1 MSQYKVQLDSFA
13 GPLDLLLYLVR
24 KEEVDIYD
32 IPVARVT
39 EQYIQYV
46 EMLKMLDIDLA
57 GEFLVMAATL
67 MEIKSAMLLP
77 KPEMDDQV
85 DGESQDPRAEL
96 VRQLLEYKK
105 FKDAANLLQDAAE
118 ERQQRF
124 TRSDAILERVKPTQ
138 EPELDL
144 DQVSIWTLLEAF
156 DAILQA
162 TGQYQSYEHITD
174 DTPIDLYQIELLHRL
189 QTEGPM
195 TLQKVFEGRENRL
208 AMIGLFLGMLEL
220 MRNHLVW
227 VEQPDA
233 TGPIFLKP
241 LTSEP
246 AEQAVHNAMYSS
258 PEAMEMAP
266 EQPESEHVD
275 EVPAEEP
282 ASVAEASSFGSE
294 AESFG
299 NEVSVQPDDDEFD
312 DDDEFSKALS
322 SIQISDEP
330 EKPKKR
336 QIPVVEI
343 PSKEQLL
350 EMQKAEPQ
358 VNQAKELEKP
368 QKPRIPIMELPPQ
381 EKPHSRPQQVNVPSP
396 SQGQTLPGEYES

>member
-1 MSQYKVQLDSFA
+1 MSEYKVQLDSFA

-32 IPVARVT
+32 IPISHVT
-39 EQYIQYV
+39 EQYVQYL

-67 MEIKSAMLLP
+67 MEIKSVMLLP
-77 KPEMDDQV
+77 KPELDAE
-85 DGESQDPRAEL
+85 GEGDLQDPRAEL

-118 ERQQRF
+118 ERKLRF
-124 TRSDAILERVKPTQ
+124 TRSDTILENIKPTQ

-156 DAILQA
+156 DSILQA
-162 TGQYQSYEHITD
+162 TGHHQDFDHITD

-195 TLQKVFEGRENRL
+195 SLQKVFEDRENRL
-208 AMIGLFLGMLEL
+208 AMIGLFLAMLEL

-233 TGPIFLKP
+233 TGPIYLKP

-246 AEQAVHNAMYSS
+246 AEEAVHNAIYAN
-258 PEAMEMAP
+258 PEAMEMDS
-266 EQPESEHVD
+266 EQQG
-275 EVPAEEP
+275 AN
-282 ASVAEASSFGSE
+282 VAEASSFGAD
-294 AESFG
+294 AEIAG
-299 NEVSVQPDDDEFD
+299 NQEPVQLGEDEFD
-312 DDDEFSKALS
+312 EDDEFSKELS
-322 SIQISDEP
+322 AIEVPAENTQ
-330 EKPKKR
+330 KP
-336 QIPVVEI
+336 PVPIVEI
-343 PSKEQLL
+343 PSKEQLSQ
-350 EMQKAEPQ
+350 MQETEQQVKNAEEP
-358 VNQAKELEKP
+358 EKP
-368 QKPRIPIMELPPQ
+368 KKPRIPIMELPADQ
-381 EKPHSRPQQVNVPSP
+381 NSAPSP
-396 SQGQTLPGEYES
+396 ESVEDVRRKANE

>member
-1 MSQYKVQLDSFA
+1 MSEYKVQLDSFA

-32 IPVARVT
+32 IPVSHVT
-39 EQYIQYV
+39 EQYIQYI

-67 MEIKSAMLLP
+67 MEIKSVMLLP
-77 KPEMDDQV
+77 RPELDEA
-85 DGESQDPRAEL
+85 GEGDIHDPRAEL

-118 ERQQRF
+118 ERKLRF
-124 TRSDAILERVKPTQ
+124 TRSDTILEKIKPTQ

-144 DQVSIWTLLEAF
+144 DQVSIWTLLDAF
-156 DAILQA
+156 DSILKA

-195 TLQKVFEGRENRL
+195 SLQKAFEGRDNRL
-208 AMIGLFLGMLEL
+208 EMIGLFLAMLEL

-233 TGPIFLKP
+233 AGPIYLKS

-246 AEQAVHNAMYSS
+246 AEEAVHNAIYVN
-258 PEAMEMAP
+258 PEAMEMESETREPDLQQIADDP
-266 EQPESEHVD
+266 VEMSENQESAEQPED
-275 EVPAEEP
+275 EIDE
-282 ASVAEASSFGSE
+282 
-294 AESFG
+294 
-299 NEVSVQPDDDEFD
+299 DDEFAK
-312 DDDEFSKALS
+312 ELS
-322 SIQISDEP
+322 SIQ
-330 EKPKKR
+330 
-336 QIPVVEI
+336 V
-343 PSKEQLL
+343 PSNQ
-350 EMQKAEPQ
+350 PQ
-358 VNQAKELEKP
+358 QSR
-368 QKPRIPIMELPPQ
+368 KPRIPIMELPP
-381 EKPHSRPQQVNVPSP
+381 ENKPTLSNERTSEPVKES
-396 SQGQTLPGEYES
+396 SQ

>member
-1 MSQYKVQLDSFA
+1 MSEYKVQLDSFA

-32 IPVARVT
+32 IPVSRVT
-39 EQYIQYV
+39 QQYIQYI

-67 MEIKSAMLLP
+67 MEIKSVMLLP
-77 KPEMDDQV
+77 KPELDEA
-85 DGESQDPRAEL
+85 GEGDIQDPRAEL

-118 ERQQRF
+118 ERKLRF
-124 TRSDAILERVKPTQ
+124 TRSDTILEKIKPMQ

-156 DAILQA
+156 DSILQA
-162 TGQYQSYEHITD
+162 TGQYDSYDHITD

-195 TLQKVFEGRENRL
+195 SLQKAFEGRDNRL
-208 AMIGLFLGMLEL
+208 AMIGLFLAMLEL

-233 TGPIFLKP
+233 TGPIYLKP

-246 AEQAVHNAMYSS
+246 AEEAVHNAIYAN
-258 PEAMEMAP
+258 PEAMEM
-266 EQPESEHVD
+266 ET
-275 EVPAEEP
+275 EEP
-282 ASVAEASSFGSE
+282 QTAPQIADEQIEAAEDE
-294 AESFG
+294 TIVEQL
-299 NEVSVQPDDDEFD
+299 EDEDDE
-312 DDDEFSKALS
+312 DEFSRELS
-322 SIQISDEP
+322 SIQVPTNEP
-330 EKPKKR
+330 EKPR
-336 QIPVVEI
+336 
-343 PSKEQLL
+343 
-350 EMQKAEPQ
+350 
-358 VNQAKELEKP
+358 
-368 QKPRIPIMELPPQ
+368 KPRIPIMELPP
-381 EKPHSRPQQVNVPSP
+381 EKKPTGSP
-396 SQGQTLPGEYES
+396 VITPETAKESLQ

>member
-1 MSQYKVQLDSFA
+1 MSEYKVQLDSFA

-32 IPVARVT
+32 IPISHIT
-39 EQYIQYV
+39 EQYIQYL

-67 MEIKSAMLLP
+67 MEIKSIMLLP
-77 KPEMDDQV
+77 KPELDEQG
-85 DGESQDPRAEL
+85 DGDLQDPRAEL

-118 ERQQRF
+118 ERQLRF
-124 TRSDAILERVKPTQ
+124 SRPDTILEKVKPTE

-162 TGQYQSYEHITD
+162 TGHYQDFDHIKD

-195 TLQKVFEGRENRL
+195 SLQKAFEDRNNRL

-220 MRNHLVW
+220 MRNHLIW

-233 TGPIFLKP
+233 TGPIYLKS
-241 LTSEP
+241 LTTEP
-246 AEQAVHNAMYSS
+246 AEEAVHNAIYAN
-258 PEAMEMAP
+258 PEAMEMASQ
-266 EQPESEHVD
+266 EQDAADQILQE
-275 EVPAEEP
+275 EVE
-282 ASVAEASSFGSE
+282 VAEDEQGVDQIYDE
-294 AESFG
+294 DI
-299 NEVSVQPDDDEFD
+299 DDDEFAK
-312 DDDEFSKALS
+312 ELS
-322 SIQISDEP
+322 SIQVSSDEP
-330 EKPKKR
+330 EKPR
-336 QIPVVEI
+336 IPILEI
-343 PSKEQLL
+343 PSVE
-350 EMQKAEPQ
+350 QKAEAEEPEQ
-358 VNQAKELEKP
+358 EAVNVEVPEKP
-368 QKPRIPIMELPPQ
+368 RKPRIPIMELPPQ
-381 EKPHSRPQQVNVPSP
+381 KQPAPSP
-396 SQGQTLPGEYES
+396 ESVEESLQ

>member
-1 MSQYKVQLDSFA
+1 MSEYKVQLDSFA

-32 IPVARVT
+32 IPVARIT
-39 EQYIQYV
+39 EQYIQYI

-67 MEIKSAMLLP
+67 MEIKSMMLLP
-77 KPEMDDQV
+77 KPELDEEG

-118 ERQQRF
+118 ERLQRF

-156 DAILQA
+156 DSILKA

-195 TLQKVFEGRENRL
+195 MLQKVFEGRENRL
-208 AMIGLFLGMLEL
+208 AMIGLFLAMLEL
-220 MRNHLVW
+220 MRNQLVMA
-227 VEQPDA
+227 EQPD
-233 TGPIFLKP
+233 GIGDIYLKP

-246 AEQAVHNAMYSS
+246 AEEAVHNAIYSS
-258 PEAMEMAP
+258 PEAMEVAP
-266 EQPESEHVD
+266 QEQEAVEQVSEESVETAEDEEFVD
-275 EVPAEEP
+275 QIQEI
-282 ASVAEASSFGSE
+282 
-294 AESFG
+294 
-299 NEVSVQPDDDEFD
+299 DED

-322 SIQISDEP
+322 SIQVSDEP
-330 EKPKKR
+330 EKPR
-336 QIPVVEI
+336 RPIVEI
-343 PSKEQLL
+343 SSKERVR
-350 EMQKAEPQ
+350 EIREAEPQ
-358 VNQAKELEKP
+358 VANADESEEPAKR
-368 QKPRIPIMELPPQ
+368 RIPIMELPPLKQ
-381 EKPHSRPQQVNVPSP
+381 PAPAP
-396 SQGQTLPGEYES
+396 ESAEDIKQ

>member
-1 MSQYKVQLDSFA
+1 MSEYKVQLDSFA

-32 IPVARVT
+32 IPIAHVT

-67 MEIKSAMLLP
+67 MEIKSIMLLP
-77 KPEMDDQV
+77 KPELDEEG

-156 DAILQA
+156 DSILKA

-208 AMIGLFLGMLEL
+208 AMIGLFLAMLEL
-220 MRNHLVW
+220 MRNQLVIA
-227 VEQPDA
+227 EQPD
-233 TGPIFLKP
+233 GVGDIYLKP

-246 AEQAVHNAMYSS
+246 AEEAVHNAIYSS
-258 PEAMEMAP
+258 PEAMEVAP
-266 EQPESEHVD
+266 RQSESD
-275 EVPAEEP
+275 N
-282 ASVAEASSFGSE
+282 VAEASSFGADAE
-294 AESFG
+294 AAE
-299 NEVSVQPDDDEFD
+299 NQEPMVQLEDEFD
-312 DDDEFSKALS
+312 DDDEFSKELS

-330 EKPKKR
+330 KKTR
-336 QIPVVEI
+336 VPIVEI

-350 EMQKAEPQ
+350 EMQETEPQ
-358 VNQAKELEKP
+358 VAKAEEPEEP

-381 EKPHSRPQQVNVPSP
+381 KQPAPAPETVEDVTQ
-396 SQGQTLPGEYES
+396 

>member
-1 MSQYKVQLDSFA
+1 MAEYKVQLDSFA

-32 IPVARVT
+32 IPIAHVT
-39 EQYIQYV
+39 EQYIQYI

-67 MEIKSAMLLP
+67 MEIKSIMLLP
-77 KPEMDDQV
+77 KPELDEDS
-85 DGESQDPRAEL
+85 DADAQDPRAEL

-118 ERQQRF
+118 QRQQRF
-124 TRSDAILERVKPTQ
+124 TRSDAILEKVKPTE

-156 DAILQA
+156 DGILKA
-162 TGQYQSYEHITD
+162 TGNYQDYDHITD

-195 TLQKVFEGRENRL
+195 SLQKAFEGRDNRL
-208 AMIGLFLGMLEL
+208 AMIGLFLAMLEL

-233 TGPIFLKP
+233 TGPIYLKP

-246 AEQAVHNAMYSS
+246 AEEAVHNAIYAN
-258 PEAMEMAP
+258 PEAMEVAA
-266 EQPESEHVD
+266 EQQSKPESGN
-275 EVPAEEP
+275 
-282 ASVAEASSFGSE
+282 VAEASSFGTDAETAEKQELAAQSE
-294 AESFG
+294 E
-299 NEVSVQPDDDEFD
+299 EIDEDDEFAK
-312 DDDEFSKALS
+312 ELS
-322 SIQISDEP
+322 SIEVSTDES
-330 EKPKKR
+330 EKPR
-336 QIPVVEI
+336 
-343 PSKEQLL
+343 
-350 EMQKAEPQ
+350 
-358 VNQAKELEKP
+358 
-368 QKPRIPIMELPPQ
+368 KPRIPIMELPA
-381 EKPHSRPQQVNVPSP
+381 EKKPAQSP
-396 SQGQTLPGEYES
+396 ESVEDVRQ

>member
-1 MSQYKVQLDSFA
+1 MSEYKVQLDSFA

-32 IPVARVT
+32 IPVSRVT
-39 EQYIQYV
+39 QQYIQYI

-67 MEIKSAMLLP
+67 MEIKSVMLLP
-77 KPEMDDQV
+77 KPELDEA
-85 DGESQDPRAEL
+85 GEGDIQDPRAEL

-118 ERQQRF
+118 ERKLRF
-124 TRSDAILERVKPTQ
+124 TRSDTILEKIKPMQ

-156 DAILQA
+156 DSILQA
-162 TGQYQSYEHITD
+162 TGQYDSYDHITD

-195 TLQKVFEGRENRL
+195 SLQKAFEGRDNRL
-208 AMIGLFLGMLEL
+208 AMIGLFLAMLEL

-233 TGPIFLKP
+233 TGPIYLKP

-246 AEQAVHNAMYSS
+246 AEEAVHNAIYAN
-258 PEAMEMAP
+258 PEAMEMETEALQTAP
-266 EQPESEHVD
+266 QAADEHIEAAEDKKNVEQPED
-275 EVPAEEP
+275 EIDE
-282 ASVAEASSFGSE
+282 
-294 AESFG
+294 
-299 NEVSVQPDDDEFD
+299 DDEFAK
-312 DDDEFSKALS
+312 ELS
-322 SIQISDEP
+322 SIEVPTGDTQ
-330 EKPKKR
+330 KP
-336 QIPVVEI
+336 QVPIVEI
-343 PSKEQLL
+343 PSTEQLS
-350 EMQKAEPQ
+350 EMQKTEQEVTNAE
-358 VNQAKELEKP
+358 ESEKP
-368 QKPRIPIMELPPQ
+368 RKPRIPIMELPP
-381 EKPHSRPQQVNVPSP
+381 EKKPVPSP
-396 SQGQTLPGEYES
+396 VVIPLSKEDTVQ

>member
-1 MSQYKVQLDSFA
+1 MSEYKVQLDSFA

-32 IPVARVT
+32 IPISNVT

-67 MEIKSAMLLP
+67 MEIKSIMLLP
-77 KPEMDDQV
+77 KPELDEAG
-85 DGESQDPRAEL
+85 DGVAADPRAEL

-118 ERQQRF
+118 ERKLRF
-124 TRSDAILERVKPTQ
+124 ARPDTILETVKPTE

-156 DAILQA
+156 DSILKA
-162 TGQYQSYEHITD
+162 TGQYDSFDHITD

-195 TLQKVFEGRENRL
+195 SLQKAFEGRDNRL
-208 AMIGLFLGMLEL
+208 AMIGLFLAMLEL

-227 VEQPDA
+227 VEQPEA
-233 TGPIFLKP
+233 TGPIYLKP

-246 AEQAVHNAMYSS
+246 AEEAVHKAIYAN
-258 PEAMEMAP
+258 PEAMEMTP
-266 EQPESEHVD
+266 EQSED
-275 EVPAEEP
+275 EPNN
-282 ASVAEASSFGSE
+282 VAEASSFGAD
-294 AESFG
+294 AETAE
-299 NEVSVQPDDDEFD
+299 NQQPAQQPEDEID
-312 DDDEFSKALS
+312 EDDEFSKELS
-322 SIQISDEP
+322 SIQIDGDEP
-330 EKPKKR
+330 EQPK
-336 QIPVVEI
+336 
-343 PSKEQLL
+343 
-350 EMQKAEPQ
+350 
-358 VNQAKELEKP
+358 
-368 QKPRIPIMELPPQ
+368 KPRIPIMELPPQ
-381 EKPHSRPQQVNVPSP
+381 QRSGASRPISSPKRERRDGQQ
-396 SQGQTLPGEYES
+396 

>member
-1 MSQYKVQLDSFA
+1 MSEYKVQLDSFA

-32 IPVARVT
+32 IPILHIT
-39 EQYIQYV
+39 EQYVQYL

-67 MEIKSAMLLP
+67 MEIKSIMLLP
-77 KPEMDDQV
+77 KPELDEA
-85 DGESQDPRAEL
+85 GEGDIQDPRAEL

-118 ERQQRF
+118 ERQLRF
-124 TRSDAILERVKPTQ
+124 TRSDAILERVKPTE

-195 TLQKVFEGRENRL
+195 SLQKAFEDRNNRL

-220 MRNHLVW
+220 MRNHLIW

-233 TGPIFLKP
+233 AGPIYLKS
-241 LTSEP
+241 LTAEP
-246 AEQAVHNAMYSS
+246 AEEAVHNAIYAN
-258 PEAMEMAP
+258 PEAMEVDSQ
-266 EQPESEHVD
+266 EQDAADQISQEEVVEAAEDEEEVD
-275 EVPAEEP
+275 QSDDEDI
-282 ASVAEASSFGSE
+282 
-294 AESFG
+294 
-299 NEVSVQPDDDEFD
+299 DDDEFAK
-312 DDDEFSKALS
+312 EPS
-322 SIQISDEP
+322 SIQVSSD
-330 EKPKKR
+330 
-336 QIPVVEI
+336 
-343 PSKEQLL
+343 
-350 EMQKAEPQ
+350 
-358 VNQAKELEKP
+358 
-368 QKPRIPIMELPPQ
+368 
-381 EKPHSRPQQVNVPSP
+381 
-396 SQGQTLPGEYES
+396 